1 MTLIAGSV
9 AINIDADIQK
19 MQSSFSN
26 AGKML
31 DNFGKNTINKA
42 RGIASSIGDT
52 LKTGIT
58 VGLGA
63 GIGLGGLAVKQFADM
78 EKMGVSL
85 KTSLGGSE
93 EEFQK
98 VQKEIIKFSTKT
110 PYALAEAQQA
120 FISLKN
126 YGLDP
131 SMEALTSYGDMAS
144 AMGKPLQAMIEAM
157 ADASSGEFERLK
169 EFGIKSAKEK
179 DKVSFTFKGVTTTIK
194 NSSEN
199 IQKYIQGIAKSNF
212 AGGMD
217 AQSKTLSG
225 RITTLVDTINLKLG
239 ELINNSG
246 VGQFISDLT
255 LNISNFID
263 GLDPQV
269 VVSYLKQMTDG
280 IQFLFVK
287 AFEFYNWVKP
297 SLPIIQE
304 IFVTAFIAIYES
316 LKFMY
321 DLFVVTYNFL
331 RENEWILVSLSFI
344 LATLAGVVL
353 ASLISAMI
361 AFGVATWTAMAPLLP
376 FIAIVAGVA
385 LAVGLLYLAFKDNFE
400 SIGKVVKSVF
410 DFIGAIIVLTLKQA
424 RNPLNGF
431 INMINTIIKGY
442 NMLPS
447 ELRFGTLPEIPNISS
462 FRSGVSNFEGGFA
475 KVHEGETL
483 KYLPKGTDVDTRN
496 ETMNNER
503 GQGGQPNII
512 INVPTGS
519 FVNAQS
525 LDDFFK
531 MAKTSAKKQGFAV
544 N

>member
-1 MTLIAGSV
+1 MTLIAGSIAV
-9 AINIDADIQK
+9 DLDADVKK
-19 MQSSFSN
+19 MQSSFHN

-31 DNFGKNTINKA
+31 DDFGKSTMNKA
-42 RGIASSIGDT
+42 GSIASSIGET

-63 GIGLGGLAVKQFADM
+63 SIGLGGLAVKQFADM

-93 EEFQK
+93 EEFKK

-131 SMEALTSYGDMAS
+131 SMEALSDYGDIAS

-169 EFGIKSAKEK
+169 EFGIKSAKEGN
-179 DKVSFTFKGVTTTIK
+179 KVSFTFKGVTTTVK

-199 IQKYIQGIAKSNF
+199 IQKYIRGIAQANF

-217 AQSKTLSG
+217 AQSKSLSG
-225 RITTLVDTINLKLG
+225 RLTTLVDTINLRLG
-239 ELINNSG
+239 ELISSSG
-246 VGQFISDLT
+246 IGQFISDLI

-269 VVSYLKQMTDG
+269 VVSYLKQMMDG
-280 IQFLFVK
+280 VQFLFVK
-287 AFEFYNWVKP
+287 MIEFYNWVQP
-297 SLPIIQE
+297 SLPIIQTT
-304 IFVTAFIAIYES
+304 FVIAFTVIYES
-316 LKFMY
+316 LKVLY
-321 DLFVVTYNFL
+321 DLFVSTFNFL

-353 ASLISAMI
+353 ASLIAGMW
-361 AFGVATWTAMAPLLP
+361 ALAVATWAAMAPFLP
-376 FIAIVAGVA
+376 FIALVAGLA
-385 LAVGLLYLAFKDNFE
+385 LGVGLLYLAFRDNFE
-400 SIGKVVKSVF
+400 SIKNVAEKVF
-410 DFIGAIIVLTLKQA
+410 LFISAIMVNTFNNAKQ
-424 RNPLNGF
+424 PLNGL
-431 INMINTIIKGY
+431 IELLNGVIRGY

-447 ELRFGTLPEIPNISS
+447 ELRHGTLPEIPK
-462 FRSGVSNFEGGFA
+462 FRSGVANFEGGFA

-483 KYLPKGTDVDTRN
+483 RYLPKGTDVDTRN

-503 GQGGQPNII
+503 GQGGQSNII
-512 INVPTGS
+512 INIPSGS
-519 FVNAQS
+519 FVDAQS

-531 MAKTSAKKQGFAV
+531 KAKTAAKKQGFQIA
-544 N
+544 